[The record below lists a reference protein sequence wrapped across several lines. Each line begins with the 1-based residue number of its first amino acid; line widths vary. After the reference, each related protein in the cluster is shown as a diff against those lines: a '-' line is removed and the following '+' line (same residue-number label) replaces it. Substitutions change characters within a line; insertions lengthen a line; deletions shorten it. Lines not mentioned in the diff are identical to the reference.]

1 MKRYSAGKA
10 NARRLLM
17 RGALAFWILVAI
29 AVGLVVSPYA
39 VMPPEVVT
47 SRQVV

>member
-1 MKRYSAGKA
+1 MKRYSAGKT

-17 RGALAFWILVAI
+17 RGALAFGIL
-29 AVGLVVSPYA
+29 VGLVVSPYA